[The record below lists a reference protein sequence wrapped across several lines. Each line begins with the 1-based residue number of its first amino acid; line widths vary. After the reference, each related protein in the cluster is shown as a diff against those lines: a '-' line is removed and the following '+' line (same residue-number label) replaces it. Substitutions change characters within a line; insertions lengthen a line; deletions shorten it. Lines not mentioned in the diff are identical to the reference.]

1 MEIRTPAFGNFDLEN
16 LNHVLKGDG
25 HEILFTWVRSC
36 DLTFCLTSIITGSHD
51 KVIVIVYTIVVR
63 IIVCSTFELWSVT
76 FSLLTCV
83 SFQEDDWYASAWWRP
98 SRNESRKESWVR
110 SPESGLTQERH
121 LSSIILKPCLMYV
134 GEYFYYALFWWDS
147 QLSGANSLPQGILLM
162 ALTLLENLM
171 SETDFWEIN
180 PCKFPEYQESVFF
193 SKLGRDQDRFP
204 ENLSKKDTVT
214 WDPISRLGKWL
225 A

>member
-1 MEIRTPAFGNFDLEN
+1 MVCDTL
-16 LNHVLKGDG
+16 
-25 HEILFTWVRSC
+25 TWFRSC

-162 ALTLLENLM
+162 ALTLLANLM

-193 SKLGRDQDRFP
+193 FQNWVGIKTDFRKTYPKKTPLLGTQFP
-204 ENLSKKDTVT
+204 DSENDWLRRHCPRLHVVKT
-214 WDPISRLGKWL
+214 W
-225 A
+225 